1 MHRTPLSCPS
11 LSPARVAFLFFSQS
25 RSPLSKSY
33 QFWDQSISRILTSQ
47 LLRYNTNTSPLD
59 YFNSLLTVLWI
70 STLASL
76 EFILSTVFR
85 AIISNGKSDQLTTLF
100 KTFNG
105 LLRKSRSSYKSL
117 QRPLWSDD
125 QPSSLSLCQVPL
137 LPHSSSTICFLT
149 KAFLA
154 SHQEIKKFGEFNVRY
169 WGIIAIFNPWIFLYF

>member
-1 MHRTPLSCPS
+1 MVKTKL
-11 LSPARVAFLFFSQS
+11 LMF
-25 RSPLSKSY
+25 LSKPMLPTAFPFNAQNSVILSVPVPRTSCLSLLLTKQVTSQQSY

-117 QRPLWSDD
+117 QRPLWSDH
-125 QPSSLSLCQVPL
+125 QSSSLPLCTLSPITYVK
-137 LPHSSSTICFLT
+137 T
-149 KAFLA
+149 
-154 SHQEIKKFGEFNVRY
+154 
-169 WGIIAIFNPWIFLYF
+169 